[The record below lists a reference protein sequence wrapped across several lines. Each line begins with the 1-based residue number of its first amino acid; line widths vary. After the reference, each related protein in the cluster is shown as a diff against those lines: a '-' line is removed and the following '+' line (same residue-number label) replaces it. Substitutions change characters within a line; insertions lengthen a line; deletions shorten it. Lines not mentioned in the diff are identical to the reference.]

1 MLQTPNVAEEVN
13 AAMTVAEGAETKVL
27 ENFNAALE
35 ARRKTFVKTLRKNAF
50 KNVRRGGGRWHT
62 II

>member
-1 MLQTPNVAEEVN
+1 
-13 AAMTVAEGAETKVL
+13 MTVAEGAETKVL